1 MININSLTFSIQGIP
16 LLKDASAFIPKG
28 HKIGIVGRNGS
39 GKTSLFRLLKN
50 EWQIDDGAIELPS
63 NYKIG
68 SVDQEAPSSNIS
80 LIETVLTHD

>member
-1 MININSLTFSIQGIP
+1 MIKIHNISFSIQGVP

-50 EWQIDDGAIELPS
+50 EWEIDDGSIDLPS

-68 SVDQEAPSSNIS
+68 SVEQEAPSSKIS
-80 LIETVLTHD
+80 L